1 MNTSANSPEQKYLND
16 LYTLSLSIGQS
27 LDLSE
32 NITRFVTALMAIRN
46 FTSADV
52 WIKKSLYENPEVSL
66 DEFGLIYSYIPNK
79 EISSTISVS
88 HPIIEELKIR
98 DYCFIDTKSQHFN
111 ALSDLHHDT
120 DGTLLFLRLGDLGFI
135 KIHDSK
141 WADFAKK
148 EINDLLILMRRF
160 STSIEGCLSHNA
172 FLNQKTGM
180 TKVYSQPDL
189 PEGNDQESNR
199 EKYQHIFNSI
209 IDAYAEVDFQ
219 TGTII
224 EITPSIKI
232 FSGYDRMELIGRK
245 MKDFYKNAEQDHL
258 SLVEELTK
266 NKGQLTDY
274 EVTLINKE
282 GQPVA
287 CSFSIKIVFDN
298 HGNPLKTVGTM
309 RDVSS
314 RKKTEK
320 ALIEAEKRW
329 RILIENS
336 PDCILVVKPD
346 GIIHF
351 QNTKS
356 STKRDQILGKSIFQ
370 IVPEHHIEEYRYC
383 INRILQSNE
392 TVSREIIG
400 IDNTWTLSRFVPVS
414 DSTGI
419 ELIMIIATDI
429 TAQKELEMKLN
440 TAIHDAESAN
450 QAKSRFLANMSHEIR
465 NPMSAIIGNA
475 EILSKTTLD
484 EKQNQILQDLMLSAD
499 SLLDLI
505 DNVLDLSKIEANQL
519 MLDFSNYN
527 LQDEICKL
535 VSPLRSRA
543 SLKNIELN
551 FDIDKHV
558 PEYIFADRLRIN
570 QILFNL
576 LDNSL
581 KFTNNGSISLN
592 CTLLESNVEGH
603 ILSFSLKDT
612 GSGIDQQDIDALFN
626 AHMSGHPE
634 HGYKKTG
641 PGLGL
646 SIAKQLVELMQ
657 GEITIQSKKYFGT
670 EVSFTILV
678 KNGTSKLTIKE
689 PQTPVENKILLLGK
703 TILFVEDNPL
713 NQEIGKKIITDWGG
727 EVLIAENGFEAIE
740 TITELGDKI
749 DLVFMDIRMPIMDG
763 IEATSMIRNSLKW
776 EKPII
781 ALTGEALKEKIEECY
796 RVGMND
802 YISKPFRQLTIEK
815 KLRKFLFPSAIEE
828 DGVIEKEVEEVEITE
843 EYSTELL
850 MEMIGGDQDQL
861 ATLLMTFINQGNAN
875 LTNLKQ
881 ALLDKNWDQLR
892 TQAHTFKTSFKYLKL
907 NQSAALCEKL
917 EHLASL
923 EKEEAE
929 IPTLSKNIEIAF
941 NAAVKQ
947 IQNDID

>member
-32 NITRFVTALMAIRN
+32 NITRFVTALMAITN

-52 WIKKSLYENPEVSL
+52 WIKKSLYEDQEVPS
-66 DEFGLIYSYIPNK
+66 EEYGLIYSYVPN
-79 EISSTISVS
+79 EDISSTVS
-88 HPIIEELKIR
+88 ADHPLVEELKLQN
-98 DYCFIDTKSQHFN
+98 YCFIDATSPNFKAFN
-111 ALSDLHHDT
+111 NLHD
-120 DGTLLFLRLGDLGFI
+120 DIGGALLFFKLGDLGFI

-141 WADFAKK
+141 LVDFPAK
-148 EINDLLILMRRF
+148 EVNELLKLIQRF
-160 STSIEGCLSHNA
+160 SISIEGCLMQHKL
-172 FLNQKTGM
+172 LNVNTDKSEVHSPQHF
-180 TKVYSQPDL
+180 
-189 PEGNDQESNR
+189 NDINDSESD

-219 TGTII
+219 TGTIL

-232 FSGYDRMELIGRK
+232 FSGYDRTELIGRK
-245 MKDFYKNAEQDHL
+245 MKEFYKNEEQDHL
-258 SLVEELTK
+258 SLVDELTK

-274 EVTLINKE
+274 EVTLMNKE

-287 CSFSIKIVFDN
+287 CSFSIRIVFDKQ
-298 HGNPLKTVGTM
+298 GKPLKTVGTM

-320 ALIEAEKRW
+320 ALIEAERRW

-346 GIIHF
+346 GTIHF

-370 IVPEHHIEEYRYC
+370 IVPEHHVEEYRYC
-383 INRILQSNE
+383 INQILQSNE

-400 IDNTWTLSRFVPVS
+400 IDNKWTLSRFVPVS

-419 ELIMIIATDI
+419 ELIMIISTDI

-519 MLDFSNYN
+519 ILDFSNYS
-527 LQDEICKL
+527 LQDEISKL

-551 FDIDKHV
+551 FDIDKNV
-558 PEYIFADRLRIN
+558 PEFIFADRLRIN

-581 KFTNNGSISLN
+581 KFTNDGSI
-592 CTLLESNVEGH
+592 TLICNLIETNAEYH
-603 ILSFSLKDT
+603 LLSFAVKDT
-612 GSGIDQQDIDALFN
+612 GSGIDQQDIDALFD
-626 AHMSGHPE
+626 AHMTGHPE
-634 HGYKKTG
+634 NSYKKTG

-646 SIAKQLVELMQ
+646 SIVKQLVELMQ
-657 GEITIQSKKYFGT
+657 GEITIHSEKYFGT
-670 EVSFTILV
+670 EVAFTLLV
-678 KNGTSKLTIKE
+678 KNGTPELAIKE
-689 PQTPVENKILLLGK
+689 TQTPSENNILLLGK

-740 TITELGDKI
+740 TITEHGEKI

-828 DGVIEKEVEEVEITE
+828 DKLIEKEVEEVEITE

-850 MEMIGGDQDQL
+850 MEMIGGDPEEL
-861 ATLLMTFINQGNAN
+861 AKLLTTFINQGKAN

-881 ALLDKNWDQLR
+881 ALLDKNWGQLQ
-892 TQAHTFKTSFKYLKL
+892 TQAHTIKTSFKYLML

-917 EHLASL
+917 EHLASVQ
-923 EKEEAE
+923 KEDPEM
-929 IPTLSKNIEIAF
+929 PLLSKKIEFAF
-941 NAAVKQ
+941 NEAIKQ